1 MQVRSPGEFFVVT
14 DIDKDFYNRADAV
27 IHLANDQLSEIS
39 RGKVSAS
46 CMYATARF
54 NAWVTAGGHGS
65 AEDMAAA
72 RDETVEYFT
81 KQYRSMLEESLDD
94 YIENFS
100 KYMQP
105 PEA

>member
-1 MQVRSPGEFFVVT
+1 MVT

-27 IHLANDQLSEIS
+27 IHLANDQLADIS

-54 NAWVTAGGHGS
+54 NAWVSACGHAS

-72 RDETVEYFT
+72 KEETVNYFT
-81 KQYRSMLEESLDD
+81 KQYRAMLEENMDD
-94 YIENFS
+94 YIGKFS
-100 KYMQP
+100 EYMQP

>member
-1 MQVRSPGEFFVVT
+1 MVT
-14 DIDKDFYNRADAV
+14 DTDKDFYNRADAI

-54 NAWVTAGGHGS
+54 NAWVTACRHDS
-65 AEDMAAA
+65 AEDMTAAKE
-72 RDETVEYFT
+72 ETLEYFT
-81 KQYRSMLEESLDD
+81 KQYRAMLEENLDD
-94 YIENFS
+94 YVDNFA

-105 PEA
+105 KEA